1 MYYWAIPAT
10 FASLSGLYLLL
21 LHIGGPYAD
30 KACARVSLV
39 HHFVA
44 MLLGLYVHAKY
55 AHRLEE
61 DAAFGSNH
69 LYPEAVLLQHF
80 NIGYFLY
87 DSIHVWVWDQKF
99 VVHHMVAL
107 CGYGT
112 SELAN
117 VFALANAV
125 NTWITEA
132 GSVMY
137 SSFLLVK
144 TDAAYA
150 AFVIAYAVSRS
161 YFAYW
166 SFLVLQQVRQA
177 LTAPLPQWSYPVWA
191 PYDAAALQLMLF
203 AINALFLW
211 THTRKLLQKLTSKKG
226 AKEEGKKE

>member
-10 FASLSGLYLLL
+10 FFSLSLLYLGLLL
-21 LHIGGPYAD
+21 LGGPFAD
-30 KACARVSLV
+30 KACARVSLF
-39 HHFVA
+39 HHVVA
-44 MLLGLYVHAKY
+44 MCLGLYVHFKY
-55 AHRLEE
+55 ADRLEE

-69 LYPEAVLLQHF
+69 VYPEAVLLQHF
-80 NIGYFLY
+80 NIGYFMY

-137 SSFLLVK
+137 STFLLVK
-144 TDAAYA
+144 TDAAYIV
-150 AFVIAYAVSRS
+150 FVLGYAISRA

-166 SFLVLQQVRQA
+166 SLTVFRQVARA
-177 LTAPLPQWSYPVWA
+177 LTSPAPHWSYPVWA

-203 AINALFLW
+203 VINALFLA
-211 THTRKLLQKLTSKKG
+211 THTRKLLQKLSNKDSDKG
-226 AKEEGKKE
+226 KQD